1 MKTNIRSF
9 SLVIVLPAFFLLLFT
24 CACDKNSDDTDGGKM
39 WNPDWLLG
47 TWEGTTPS
55 SISPFANTKIRIVF
69 ESYNLEAHDTI
80 PGGERKTYAYQGTF
94 TWDVDDTAWYM
105 DFVHANYP
113 LPDYN
118 IIIWDCTDAIGGYTM
133 NNVSLRITDTIQTD
147 PWHSVDL
154 DWGQYADNTGNA
166 PDFLDFYG
174 DVEIEANGNYF
185 RSEYPPDEGSMIRLT
200 KK

>member
-1 MKTNIRSF
+1 MKTLIRSF
-9 SLVIVLPAFFLLLFT
+9 SVMSLIAVSFLLLLT
-24 CACDKNSDDTDGGKM
+24 CACDKDNNDNDGKM

-55 SISPFANTKIRIVF
+55 SVTPFENTKIRLEF
-69 ESYNLEAHDTI
+69 ESYNLENHDTV
-80 PGGERKTYAYQGTF
+80 PGGERKTYAYKGIF
-94 TWDVDDTAWYM
+94 TWDVDDSTWIM
-105 DFVHANYP
+105 HFDHANYP

-133 NNVSLRITDTIQTD
+133 NNASLRITDTIQTD

-154 DWGQYADNTGNA
+154 DWGEYADNSGN
-166 PDFLDFYG
+166 PPTSLDFYG
-174 DVEIEANGNYF
+174 DVEIEVNGNYF
-185 RSEYPPDEGSMIRLT
+185 RAEYPPDEGTMIRLT